1 MFFFKRVG
9 KGKNRIQFCKE
20 EVLIGEREKK
30 WKCVRG
36 EFRIVIVLEDGE
48 GGGVS
53 NEGLWGQGGFPA
65 NFLQQIMIIQ
75 ESCGNAN
82 LEVERIS

>member
-1 MFFFKRVG
+1 MYGIIWVFRIFFFP
-9 KGKNRIQFCKE
+9 E
-20 EVLIGEREKK
+20 D
-30 WKCVRG
+30 RG
-36 EFRIVIVLEDGE
+36 